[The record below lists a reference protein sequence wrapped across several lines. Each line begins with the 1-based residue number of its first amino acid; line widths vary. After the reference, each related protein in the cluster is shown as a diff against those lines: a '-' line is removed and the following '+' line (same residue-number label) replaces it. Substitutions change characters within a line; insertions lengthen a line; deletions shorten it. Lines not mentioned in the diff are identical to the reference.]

1 MADNLSAIYNDNNI
15 PQDIIQLA
23 QQAKEERIK
32 NAPKFQI
39 FGSMSLDY
47 AKAHGNG
54 SMTIDFS
61 KDNMRK
67 AYFTSYRLLFQI
79 SSHAEDINNEYYKS
93 TKQRAGADQIRD
105 SFVHYATS
113 VKRALSNKVM
123 KWSFSTSLLPYPTD
137 SNFWNNNQEYK
148 DMKAY
153 ANGFDTSRLFKTA
166 TEKNYE
172 AMNTDFS
179 KMYDSNK
186 IGTDPDFAVDSLE
199 NFIVKGT
206 NGGGAFISSEYRDN
220 VNKLLNIISE
230 TLNRYNKNNQ
240 DMSLYT
246 CKFIIR
252 AENQSTGK
260 VRDWLRNTCGLDA
273 DNYNKLYQY
282 AVNLARSTSNE
293 KPIDAPEV
301 DKYAASGNK
310 FGWTPGSQRP

>member
-15 PQDIIQLA
+15 PQDVVQLA
-23 QQAKEERIK
+23 QQAKEERSKHMAARNI
-32 NAPKFQI
+32 NFA
-39 FGSMSLDY
+39 
-47 AKAHGNG
+47 ANNNG
-54 SMTIDFS
+54 SGTIDFS
-61 KDNMRK
+61 KDKNRQ
-67 AYFTSYRLLFQI
+67 SYYYSWLLIMKI
-79 SSHAEDINNEYYKS
+79 SEHAEDINNEYYKS

-105 SFVHYATS
+105 SFVSYATS

-123 KWSFSTSLLPYPTD
+123 WWSFSSSLLPYPAE
-137 SNFWNNNQEYK
+137 SHFWNTNQEYK

-166 TEKNYE
+166 TEKNYDK
-172 AMNTDFS
+172 MNTDFS

-199 NFIVKGT
+199 KFIVKGT
-206 NGGGAFISSEYRDN
+206 NNGGAFISNEYRDN
-220 VNKLLNIISE
+220 VNKLLNIIAE

-246 CKFIIR
+246 CKFIVR

-273 DNYNKLYQY
+273 DKYDKLYQY
-282 AVNLARSTSNE
+282 AVNLAKSTSNE
-293 KPIDAPEV
+293 KPIDAVDV
-301 DKYAASGNK
+301 DKYDTSGNN
-310 FGWTPGSQRP
+310 FGWTPAGQRG